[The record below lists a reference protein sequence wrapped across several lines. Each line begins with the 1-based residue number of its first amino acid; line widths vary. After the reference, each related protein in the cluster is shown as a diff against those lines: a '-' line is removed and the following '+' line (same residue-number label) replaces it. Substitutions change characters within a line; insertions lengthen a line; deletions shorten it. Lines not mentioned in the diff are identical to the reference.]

1 MSSRLFLLLFALVL
15 LTPAPLLADGFT
27 QRDRDML
34 ISLQIRV
41 DEMGKRLDTVDTRF
55 VELREDI
62 NNRFSQM
69 ITFFWILA
77 TIFSAMA
84 AAMISLTIWDRR
96 TALRP
101 VENKIQ
107 EVNSTTNLNA
117 ENIQRLVSALRELAQ
132 DDTRLAKTLRSFHLL

>member
-1 MSSRLFLLLFALVL
+1 MPSRLFLLLFVLFL

-34 ISLQIRV
+34 TSLQIRV

-55 VELREDI
+55 VELREDM

-96 TALRP
+96 TTLRP

-107 EVNSTTNLNA
+107 EVNTTTNLNA